1 MDGLFI
7 GVAGEKGDKGDPG
20 ERGTKWWYGNGLP
33 APPPDAIEG
42 DFYMDVETGK
52 VYELRLS

>member
-1 MDGLFI
+1 VDGLFI

-52 VYELRLS
+52 VYELK